1 MGPSK
6 PELDALARMRV
17 AAAVI
22 SGQQKVVAKELGIS
36 GARLSNYL
44 TGKNKAPPDILQ
56 RLSEK
61 SGVSLQWLAKGAGE
75 VFGGGS

>member
-22 SGQQKVVAKELGIS
+22 SGQQKVVANTLGIS

-44 TGKNKAPPDILQ
+44 TGKNRMPRDILQ
-56 RLSEK
+56 SLSEK
-61 SGVSLQWLAKGAGE
+61 SGVSFQWLDKGAGE
-75 VFGGGS
+75 IFGGGS